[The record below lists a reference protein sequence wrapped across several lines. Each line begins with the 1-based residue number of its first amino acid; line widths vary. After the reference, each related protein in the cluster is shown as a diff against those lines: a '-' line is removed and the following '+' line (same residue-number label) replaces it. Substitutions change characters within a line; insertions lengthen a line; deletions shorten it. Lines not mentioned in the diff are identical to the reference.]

1 MAEQQGGAARAL
13 SSRTLTSY
21 LHETPPAG
29 RISTTNRFAFLDE
42 ATKMEIRRKTLKA
55 VAIPGYQVPFGS
67 RELPIAR
74 GWGTGGIQLT
84 LALIGPQDIVKV
96 IDQGCDDS
104 VNAVN
109 IRKFIQQVCGVEVT
123 EKTAE
128 ATLIQ
133 TRHRVPEEPM
143 GKDQI
148 LVLQVPIPE
157 PLRDVEP
164 SEQETRRMHGEADYS
179 SIWLRLY
186 EDIVA
191 YNEITIGGPLSGAR
205 QPAPYHGP
213 KPDSPLGRAAFAPVG
228 NPLSFWRRP
237 GKSEFTRS
245 LRTPRCTRWN
255 LPTTGFGWSGSARA
269 VCSAAPPTPISM
281 RLSKVPPHSGSTP
294 ARIPPIAGV
303 ARKNKTRWW
312 RHERTGTGH
321 CQSGKIL
328 RAGV

>member
-1 MAEQQGGAARAL
+1 MAERQGGAGRAP

-191 YNEITIGGPLSGAR
+191 YNEITIGARYPVLVNRRHIMDPSPIPRWDVPLLHQSETLYLFGA
-205 QPAPYHGP
+205 
-213 KPDSPLGRAAFAPVG
+213 GREKRIYA
-228 NPLSFWRRP
+228 
-237 GKSEFTRS
+237 
-245 LRTPRCTRWN
+245 
-255 LPTTGFGWSGSARA
+255 
-269 VCSAAPPTPISM
+269 I
-281 RLSKVPPHSGSTP
+281 PPHTEVHPLEFADHRFRVERFSQGCMLCGATDTYLDEIVEGST
-294 ARIPPIAGV
+294 AQRFYTCSDTAHCRGRQEKQNKVV
-303 ARKNKTRWW
+303 AP
-312 RHERTGTGH
+312 
-321 CQSGKIL
+321 
-328 RAGV
+328 